1 MWEVITTGVFDVWYN
16 EQSEELQDDI
26 LAALKILGEYGPQLG
41 RPYVDTLYGSK
52 FPNMKELRIQH
63 AGSPVR
69 ALFAFD
75 PYRNAIVLCAG
86 DKTGLNEKRFYKD
99 MIKLADAEFKKHLEE
114 LRTKN

>member
-52 FPNMKELRIQH
+52 FPNMKELRWKSST
-63 AGSPVR
+63 G
-69 ALFAFD
+69 AL
-75 PYRNAIVLCAG
+75 
-86 DKTGLNEKRFYKD
+86 RF
-99 MIKLADAEFKKHLEE
+99 
-114 LRTKN
+114 